1 MQLPDLTRMKAQRF
15 MRGGR
20 FSFISSLSLRAK
32 ATLGVLLPLLLILSL
47 FTAIEYTRY
56 RAVLLSNLTLFATYS
71 AEVVQDNLLHEML
84 NSDISGLKHLLNV
97 ISDRE
102 EFRAVFIM
110 DPTGTV
116 ILSPY
121 DRDVGRQLDNRAPE
135 CQPCHQ
141 LPPAERPD
149 SVVVADESGQ
159 QVFRSMSP
167 IKNDPACAECHDQEA
182 RLLGLLLTD
191 ISMAPLSVPYA
202 NALRENLAWW
212 LGSILVTVLV
222 VNLMMSRFVLR
233 RLERLA
239 SAIAGFGQGAQSPPL
254 VDNQPDEI
262 GQLASAFNTMANRIE
277 NRRQENE
284 LLSEQLQRQSAL
296 RGELL
301 KRVITAQEDERKRV
315 ARELHDEL
323 GQTLGGLALR
333 TEVMGRIM
341 ESDKS
346 RARDQLDQIQTMISD
361 TSAQMYDIIL
371 DLRPSILDDLG
382 LVPALR
388 SYTERLLQ
396 PTDLLFE
403 FENHAFHGRLPS
415 EIETALFRTFQ
426 EALSNVVRHADAAR
440 VGLSLSYQG
449 GDFYGEVTDDG
460 VGFDLESIQVNG
472 SNSRGLGLLGMRE
485 RIEQCGGKLEIR
497 SSPGNGSC
505 IKIHIPLT
513 EVNGG

>member
-1 MQLPDLTRMKAQRF
+1 MPDLTRMKAQRF
-15 MRGGR
+15 LHGGR

-47 FTAIEYTRY
+47 FTAIEYARY
-56 RAVLLSNLTLFATYS
+56 RAVLLSNLALFATYS
-71 AEVVQDNLLHEML
+71 AEVVQDNLLHQML
-84 NSDISGLKHLLNV
+84 ESDISGLKHLLNT

-102 EFRAVFIM
+102 EFQAVFIM

-121 DRDVGRQLDNRAPE
+121 DQNVGRQLDNRAPE
-135 CQPCHQ
+135 CQPCHR
-141 LPPAERPD
+141 LPPAERPE
-149 SVVVADESGQ
+149 SVVVTNENGKR
-159 QVFRSMSP
+159 VFRSMHP
-167 IKNDPACAECHDQEA
+167 VENKPACAQCHDPEA

-191 ISMAPLSVPYA
+191 ISMEPLTVPYA

-239 SAIAGFGQGAQSPPL
+239 SAIAGFGQGASSSPL

-262 GQLASAFNTMANRIE
+262 GQLASAFNTMAHRIE
-277 NRRQENE
+277 KRRQENE
-284 LLSEQLQRQSAL
+284 VLSEQLQQQSAL
-296 RGELL
+296 RRELL
-301 KRVITAQEDERKRV
+301 KRVITAQEDERKRL

-333 TEVMGRIM
+333 TEVMGRVM
-341 ESDKS
+341 ESDEK
-346 RARDQLDQIQTMISD
+346 RAREQLSQIKSMISD

-388 SYTERLLQ
+388 SYAERLLQ

-426 EALSNVVRHADAAR
+426 EALSNVVRHASATR
-440 VGLSLSYQG
+440 VCLTLSYQD
-449 GDFYGEVTDDG
+449 GDFHGEVSDDG
-460 VGFDLESIQVNG
+460 IGFDPESIQVDG

-485 RIEQCGGKLEIR
+485 RVEQCGGKLEIC
-497 SSPGNGSC
+497 SSPGNGSR
-505 IKIHIPLT
+505 IKVHISLT

>member
-1 MQLPDLTRMKAQRF
+1 MLDVDRMKAHWF
-15 MRGGR
+15 SNIGGR

-47 FTAIEYTRY
+47 FTAIEYARY
-56 RAVLLSNLTLFATYS
+56 RAVLLSNLALFATYS
-71 AEVVQDNLLHEML
+71 AEVVEDNLLHQML
-84 NSDISGLKHLLNV
+84 ESDIEGVKHLLNV
-97 ISDRE
+97 ISARE
-102 EFRAVFIM
+102 EFQAVFIM

-121 DRDVGRQLDNRAPE
+121 DQNVGRQLDNREPE

-141 LPPAERPD
+141 LPPDERPE
-149 SVVVADESGQ
+149 SVVVTNESGQ
-159 QVFRSMSP
+159 QVFRSMHP
-167 IKNDPACAECHDQEA
+167 IENSPACAQCHDPDA
-182 RLLGLLLTD
+182 KLLGLLLTD

-222 VNLMMSRFVLR
+222 VNLMMSRFVLH

-239 SAIAGFGQGAQSPPL
+239 AAIAGFGHGGQSPPL

-262 GQLASAFNTMANRIE
+262 GQLASAFNTMAKRIE
-277 NRRQENE
+277 KRRQENE
-284 LLSEQLQRQSAL
+284 VLSEQLQQQSAL

-315 ARELHDEL
+315 AREIHDQL
-323 GQTLGGLALR
+323 GQTLSGLSLR
-333 TEVMGRIM
+333 SEVMGRIM
-341 ESDKS
+341 GADQEY
-346 RARDQLDQIQTMISD
+346 AREQLLEMQSLISD
-361 TSAQMYDIIL
+361 TSSQMYDIIL

-388 SYTERLLQ
+388 SYAERLLQ
-396 PTDLLFE
+396 PTDLQLDLE
-403 FENHAFHGRLPS
+403 INAFHDRLPS

-426 EALSNVVRHADAAR
+426 EALSNVVRHADATR
-440 VGLSLSYQG
+440 LGLTLSFRNGVFQ
-449 GDFYGEVTDDG
+449 GEVSDDG
-460 VGFDLESIQVNG
+460 IGFDLDSIQVDG

-485 RIEQCGGKLEIR
+485 RVEQCGGKLEIC
-497 SSPGNGSC
+497 SSPGNGSR
-505 IKIHIPLT
+505 IKVHISLT